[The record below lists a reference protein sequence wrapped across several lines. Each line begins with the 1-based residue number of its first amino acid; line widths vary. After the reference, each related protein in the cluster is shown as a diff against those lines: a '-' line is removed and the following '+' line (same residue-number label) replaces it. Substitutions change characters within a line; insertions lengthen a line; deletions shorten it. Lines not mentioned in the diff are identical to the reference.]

1 MTTTYR
7 TSLKGTLSKSG
18 DYTREKILAALPASA
33 AQLAKQF
40 GIPKSTARYVLG
52 KLLALGVIKLGEK
65 RLVGKNVEFIYVPL
79 TTVVISPA
87 AKLVPKSLT
96 GLQTPQPH
104 NVTPKVHKMVSK
116 DPRNIWARP
125 VYAPPKWEPP
135 RRAQATVSQTGSTST

>member
-52 KLLALGVIKLGEK
+52 KLLALGVVKLGEK

-79 TTVVISPA
+79 TSVIISPA
-87 AKLVPKSLT
+87 AKRVLKT
-96 GLQTPQPH
+96 FTDPQKPAASPIDSRMRAAALE
-104 NVTPKVHKMVSK
+104 NPST
-116 DPRNIWARP
+116 RNIWARP
-125 VYAPPKWEPP
+125 VWTPPKWTPP
-135 RRAQATVSQTGSTST
+135 RGEQPHIPSRGK

>member
-40 GIPKSTARYVLG
+40 GIPKSTARCVLG
-52 KLLALGVIKLGEK
+52 KLLALGVVRVGEK

-135 RRAQATVSQTGSTST
+135 RRAQATVSQTGSTSA

>member
-40 GIPKSTARYVLG
+40 GMPKSTARYVLG
-52 KLLALGVIKLGEK
+52 KLLALGVVKLGEK

-79 TTVVISPA
+79 TSVVISPA

-135 RRAQATVSQTGSTST
+135 RRAQATVLS